1 MLQNCKIKEDWRTAA
16 PSCVWPE
23 TAAVNCRRLA
33 RSVPEVGLY
42 LLETASCLAY
52 GPDDLPQKTCGL
64 RYHAHLPLDLPWRL
78 GGYAVAEAITGLLD
92 KIGHLAPW
100 GFVLHPPEDRQAL
113 EEFVAAWTDAGRD
126 SADLLLE
133 NTEAASP
140 TEVLDLVQD
149 LHCGLCLDLGHM
161 LAMDHP
167 LPDAVDALAARTR
180 MLHVYS
186 PFGAEGPPPG
196 RRHAHRPLTSLSP
209 GGRDLL
215 VWLLGNL
222 RPETVVVEVF
232 SPIHLQESLAV
243 LDALA
248 EAVGAG
254 A

>member
-1 MLQNCKIKEDWRTAA
+1 MLQNCKEKRIWHPAA

-52 GPDDLPQKTCGL
+52 GPHDLPQKTYGL

-78 GGYAVAEAITGLLD
+78 GGEAVAEAVTGLLD
-92 KIGHLAPW
+92 KIAHLAPW
-100 GFVLHPPEDRQAL
+100 GFVLHPPDDRRVL
-113 EEFVAAWTDAGRD
+113 DEFVAAWAGAGRD
-126 SADLLLE
+126 PADLLLE
-133 NTEAASP
+133 NTEIAAP
-140 TEVLDLVQD
+140 AEVLDLARD
-149 LHCGLCLDLGHM
+149 LGCSLCLDLGHL
-161 LAMDHP
+161 LAMGHP
-167 LPDAVDALAARTR
+167 LPDDTEALAVRTR

-209 GGRDLL
+209 EGRDLL
-215 VWLLGNL
+215 VWQLGHL

-232 SPIHLQESLAV
+232 APIHLLESLAV

-248 EAVGAG
+248 DTVGDG